1 MVTRRALLKSAVAL
15 SATAAFARRRSTFAS
30 DEAAYAFRVRPGRP
44 LATIPGNFVGLGY
57 EMSSAARAG
66 LLSVDNA
73 PYVQLVR
80 NLGSNGV
87 LRFGGI
93 VADFTRYSADGNE
106 IAQPKNTVITRATL
120 RRVRGFLDATGWS
133 AIWSVNFG
141 RGTLDE
147 AIVEARDVA
156 EILGP
161 SLLAIELGNEVENYG
176 RGSEPLRHPPYSYE
190 DYRAEY
196 ERWRSAILAKVPGLS
211 FAAPDTAAS
220 VEWVERMAADARGE
234 VQLLTTH
241 YYRGSQKLGTQ
252 DQLLHADP
260 ELKTKLERLRR
271 TSMQSGLPWRMCE
284 TNSFFG
290 GGRPGLSDTLAG
302 ALWTLDYMLLL
313 AQYGCAGVNMET
325 GVNQLGFISSYSP
338 IQDDGAGHNT
348 AGAPYYGMLAFA
360 AATANAPSV
369 LAVESDGKDT
379 GVTMYGLGMGERVRN
394 IVIINKT
401 VNQSAR
407 VSLKQVPL
415 KNPSALRL
423 AGPSLDSKA
432 GITFGGSAVNSS
444 GGWAAAR
451 SEAVLSTGVTVPPG
465 SAIVIRST

>member
-1 MVTRRALLKSAVAL
+1 MVTRRALLKSAVVL
-15 SATAAFARRRSTFAS
+15 SATVAFARTGTFAP
-30 DEAAYAFRVRPGRP
+30 DESAHALRVRPGKP
-44 LATIPGNFVGLGY
+44 LATIPGNFIGLGY
-57 EMSSAARAG
+57 EMSSAAQRG

-73 PYVQLVR
+73 PYLQLVR
-80 NLGSNGV
+80 NLGPKGV

-93 VADFTRYSADGNE
+93 VADFTRYSADGDE

-120 RRVRGFLDATGWS
+120 RRVRGFLDATGWT

-161 SLLAIELGNEVENYG
+161 RLLAIELGNEVENYS

-190 DYRAEY
+190 EYRTEY
-196 ERWRSAILAKVPGLS
+196 TQWRSAILAKVPGLS

-220 VEWVERMAADARGE
+220 VEWVERMAADAHGD

-271 TSMQSGLPWRMCE
+271 ASQRSGLPWRICE

-290 GGRPGLSDTLAG
+290 GGRPGVSDTLAG

-338 IQDDGAGHNT
+338 IQDDGAAHNT
-348 AGAPYYGMLAFA
+348 PGAPYYGMLAFA
-360 AATANAPSV
+360 AATTNASSV
-369 LAVESDGKDT
+369 LAVESDGNDT
-379 GVTMYGLGMGERVRN
+379 DMTMYGLGIGERLRN
-394 IVIINKT
+394 IVLINKSPDK
-401 VNQSAR
+401 NAR
-407 VSLKQVPL
+407 VSLEQL
-415 KNPSALRL
+415 RLNNPSALRL
-423 AGPSLDSKA
+423 TGPSLDSKT
-432 GITFGGSAVNSS
+432 GVTFGGAAVDPVGRWTAAKPEPVLTATVIVPQGSAV
-444 GGWAAAR
+444 
-451 SEAVLSTGVTVPPG
+451 
-465 SAIVIRST
+465 IIRSA